1 MTGRNKTPL
10 IGWHPAS
17 ADLVAWF
24 EAEVERRGG
33 GRGVRSAILDE
44 ALEAYRAVVD
54 ARTADT
60 PAQGAADTPAQ
71 GAES

>member
-1 MTGRNKTPL
+1 MPGQNKTPL

-17 ADLVAWF
+17 PDLVAWL

-44 ALEAYRAVVD
+44 ALAEYRDRREPPQDPV
-54 ARTADT
+54 ADG
-60 PAQGAADTPAQ
+60 PCV
-71 GAES
+71 